1 MNLSGPRVKDTPR
14 SIRTDGGSH
23 FITNLRHQISDEMD
37 REFLIYDS
45 DVFIAKYLPFV
56 PTAAD
61 IRKCS
66 SDMLQSDLMLDQEG
80 LLRFKDFVDIPD
92 RIDSSE
98 NVAYEHLVA
107 IADSIGR
114 YETVSEGRTRN
125 RYRYRNCPGATIFSN
140 IPGYNNKIDACITS
154 DAEGPAPTTSGIAV
168 PVEYKLN
175 VADKHDVRTDMAAAT
190 ILNTYPSLRIIERWS
205 PLMSKL

>member
-14 SIRTDGGSH
+14 SIRTDGGGH

-80 LLRFKDFVDIPD
+80 LLRFKYFVDIPD

-98 NVAYEHLVA
+98 LPPRMLHTSTWLLLLIQSAGMKLFRRDAPATDIVIEIVQALPFSRTSLGIITKLMLVSPRMLKAQLQPHLVLQ
-107 IADSIGR
+107 
-114 YETVSEGRTRN
+114 YL
-125 RYRYRNCPGATIFSN
+125 SN
-140 IPGYNNKIDACITS
+140 IS
-154 DAEGPAPTTSGIAV
+154 
-168 PVEYKLN
+168 
-175 VADKHDVRTDMAAAT
+175 
-190 ILNTYPSLRIIERWS
+190 
-205 PLMSKL
+205 